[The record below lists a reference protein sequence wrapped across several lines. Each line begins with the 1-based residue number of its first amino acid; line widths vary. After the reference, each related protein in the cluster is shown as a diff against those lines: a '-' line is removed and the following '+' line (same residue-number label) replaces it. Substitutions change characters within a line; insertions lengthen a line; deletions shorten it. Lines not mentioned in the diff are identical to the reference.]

1 MTLGKATGYVNLSS
15 KVSYTATTDLV
26 VVFGAYNQGSD
37 YLKFKINGVEYN
49 QRYNPFVANL
59 WMSEMYLLH
68 AGDKV
73 TTTMSILMIG
83 NEYTIA

>member
-1 MTLGKATGYVNLSS
+1 MTLGKATGYVELSS

-26 VVFGAYNQGSD
+26 VVFVTYNQGSD
-37 YLKFKINGVEYN
+37 RLKFKINGVEYE

-73 TTTMSILMIG
+73 TTTMSILMLG
-83 NEYTIA
+83 NEYTVS